1 MMHTDRKPARR
12 TRTGLP
18 CRLDD
23 AGAPD
28 LLVTALGPVLTP
40 LEQARY
46 SPRIDQVRS
55 HSGRVI
61 RDFYRRHLGVPHFRP
76 INTRSFPTP
85 PMGWCSWGYYC
96 RDITP
101 DEVLANARW
110 ISEHMRDYGWNLVLL
125 DDGWQANGRDWS
137 GLRDTF
143 PKGMKWLADE
153 IRKLGL
159 MPGLWLCPHGQDNR
173 DLVRSSGC
181 FLLKPDGKS
190 VTGTFCGPYTVDPS
204 KPETFRYL
212 RDLSRT
218 VTRDWGYEY
227 LKLDG
232 LPSLEEAY
240 RQHQLSFA
248 DPSKPWDTALRDTY
262 RALRAG
268 AGKKVFLA
276 GCSGLPLTPAG
287 LFNAQ
292 RTGSDVDAEWR
303 AFTNAVQAT
312 MNGLHLNRIVWHS
325 DPDYGLLRPPLTFGM
340 AQAWVTLLGLTGQHL
355 LFGDRLPDL
364 APDRVRLMK
373 KVSPAAPIMPFDLFP
388 SPRQKSTF
396 DLKVNRL
403 GRAYDVVG
411 VFNYDETKQLVT
423 RLDFQKLGLDP
434 ARRHH
439 VYDFWNADYLGL
451 CEAGVFLEVPPAA
464 CRVVTLYP
472 EDDFPV
478 LLSTSRHILQGWPD
492 LERFSVNRRTAVMKG
507 ASRVIAG
514 EPYTLTFGL
523 PNDGADTFVLSG
535 IRVGGKPPVGVT
547 QGRGVARATWTPAAT
562 ELVAW
567 EARFRRQNV
576 VVPLQLGSYP
586 YMLGARDLD
595 PWTVEVFWVS
605 FGSPS
610 GFYVRHNGQLIGHT
624 FATRFRVGGLKY
636 GSRHTFEVGVADLD
650 GRKGTRTGRIEVVA
664 GATLPQALYLS
675 DLTWASATSGYLHT
689 KADKSVGGAG
699 LSVGGQRYAK
709 GIGTHPSSRTVYDL
723 KGLFTRLSGA
733 FGIEDQNGIPS
744 DKPHAQSGQA
754 RFSIHGD
761 GRELLPWTRRVHG
774 QRAVPFDLDVRNVR
788 KLELC
793 VERPEGIA
801 VNLAPHADWVD
812 MTITLSKDR
821 KGTKAGHRP

>member
-1 MMHTDRKPARR
+1 MNADRKPARR
-12 TRTGLP
+12 AHSGLP

-28 LLVTALGPVLTP
+28 LLVTALGPVRTP

-46 SPRIDQVRS
+46 SPGTDQVTPR
-55 HSGRVI
+55 SGRII
-61 RDFYRRHLGVPHFRP
+61 RNYFVQHLDVPHARP
-76 INTRSFPTP
+76 LDTRPSPNPPT
-85 PMGWCSWGYYC
+85 GWCSWGYYC

-101 DEVLANARW
+101 GEVLANARW
-110 ISEHMRDYGWNLVLL
+110 IAENMREYGWNLVLL

-137 GLRDTF
+137 GLRETF
-143 PKGMKWLADE
+143 PRGMKWLADE
-153 IRKLGL
+153 IKKLGL
-159 MPGLWLCPHGQDNR
+159 IPGIWLCPHGQDNAE
-173 DLVRSSGC
+173 LVRSSGC

-212 RDLSRT
+212 RELSRT
-218 VTRDWGYEY
+218 VTRDWGYGY

-232 LPSLEEAY
+232 IPSLEEAY
-240 RQHQLSFA
+240 RQHQKAFA
-248 DPSKPWDTALRDTY
+248 DPSKPWVAALRDTY
-262 RALRAG
+262 QALRAG
-268 AGKKVFLA
+268 AGKNVFLA

-287 LFNAQ
+287 IFNAQ

-303 AFTNAVQAT
+303 AFANAVDAT
-312 MNGLHLNRIVWHS
+312 MRGLHLNRIVWHS
-325 DPDYGLLRPPLTFGM
+325 DPDYGLLRSPLTFGM
-340 AQAWVTLLGLTGQHL
+340 AQAWVTLLGLTGQHQ

-373 KVSPAAPIMPFDLFP
+373 KVSPPAPIMPFDLFP
-388 SPRQKSTF
+388 AQRQKSTF
-396 DLKVNRL
+396 ALKINRL

-411 VFNYDETKQLVT
+411 VFNYDESKQRVA
-423 RLDFQKLGLDP
+423 RLDFQQLGLDP

-439 VYDFWNADYLGL
+439 VYDFWNEDYLGL

-472 EDDFPV
+472 EDALPV
-478 LLSTSRHILQGWPD
+478 LLSTSRHITQGWPD
-492 LERFSVNRRTAVMKG
+492 LEQFSVNRRATVLKG

-523 PNDGADTFVLSG
+523 PNDGAHTFVLSR
-535 IRVGGKPPVGVT
+535 IRVGGKPPVVVT

-562 ELVAW
+562 ECVEW
-567 EARFRRQNV
+567 EARFRRQKIV
-576 VVPLQLGSYP
+576 LPLQLGSYP

-605 FGSPS
+605 FGSPA
-610 GFYVRHNGQLIGHT
+610 GFHVRQNGRQIGQT

-636 GSRHTFEVGVADLD
+636 GSRHTFEIGVADRD
-650 GRKGTRTGRIEVVA
+650 GRQGARTGRIDVVV
-664 GATLPQALYLS
+664 GATLPNVLHLS
-675 DLTWASATSGYLHT
+675 DLAWTSATSGYLHA

-699 LSVGGQRYAK
+699 LSVGGRRYAK
-709 GIGTHPSSRTVYDL
+709 GIGTHPSSRIVYDL
-723 KGLFTRLSGA
+723 KGLFTRLRGA
-733 FGIEDQNGIPS
+733 YGIEDQNGIPA

-754 RFSIHGD
+754 RFAIRAD
-761 GRELLPWTRRVHG
+761 GRELLPWARRVHG
-774 QRAVPFDLDVRNVR
+774 QRAVPFALDVRGVR

-793 VERPEGIA
+793 VEPPEGVA
-801 VNLAPHADWVD
+801 VNLAPHANWLDLNVSW
-812 MTITLSKDR
+812 
-821 KGTKAGHRP
+821 GGG

>member
-1 MMHTDRKPARR
+1 MMHADHKTARR

-28 LLVTALGPVLTP
+28 LLVTTLGPVLTP

-61 RDFYRRHLGVPHFRP
+61 RDYYRRHLNVPHFRP

-153 IRKLGL
+153 IKKLGL
-159 MPGLWLCPHGQDNR
+159 TPGLWLCPHGQDNR

-204 KPETFRYL
+204 QPETFRYL

-240 RQHQLSFA
+240 RQHQPSFS
-248 DPSKPWDTALRDTY
+248 DPSKPWDVALRDTY

-276 GCSGLPLTPAG
+276 GCSGLPLTPTG

-292 RTGSDVDAEWR
+292 RTGADVDAEWR

-312 MNGLHLNRIVWHS
+312 MSGLHLNRIVWHS

-364 APDRVRLMK
+364 APDRVSLMK

-411 VFNYDETKQLVT
+411 TFNYDETKQLVT
-423 RLDFQKLGLDP
+423 RLDFKALGLDP

-439 VYDFWNADYLGL
+439 VYDFWNEDYLGL

-472 EDDFPV
+472 EDTLPV
-478 LLSTSRHILQGWPD
+478 LLSTNRHILQGWPD
-492 LERFSVNRRTAVMKG
+492 LERFSMNRRAAVMKG

-535 IRVGGKPPVGVT
+535 IRVGGKPPVGIT
-547 QGRGVARATWTPAAT
+547 QGRGVARATWTPTAT
-562 ELVAW
+562 ELVTW
-567 EARFRRQNV
+567 EARFRRQKV
-576 VVPLQLGSYP
+576 VLPLQLGSYP
-586 YMLGARDLD
+586 YMMGARDLD
-595 PWTVEVFWVS
+595 PWTMEVFWVS

-624 FATRFRVGGLKY
+624 YSTRFRVNGLKY

-650 GRKGTRTGRIEVVA
+650 GRKGTRTGRIDVVA
-664 GATLPQALYLS
+664 GATLPQALFLS
-675 DLTWASATSGYLHT
+675 DLTWMSATSGYLHT

-699 LSVGGQRYAK
+699 LSVGGRRYGK
-709 GIGTHPSSRTVYDL
+709 GIGTHPSSRTIYDL

-733 FGIEDQNGIPS
+733 FGIEDQNGIPP
-744 DKPHAQSGQA
+744 DKPQAQSGQA
-754 RFSIHGD
+754 RFSIRGD

-774 QRAVPFDLDVRNVR
+774 QRAVPFDLDVRGVR

-793 VERPEGIA
+793 VEQPEGVA
-801 VNLAPHADWVD
+801 VNLAPHADWVE
-812 MTITLSKDR
+812 MKATLDK
-821 KGTKAGHRP
+821 